1 MVNRMVQQEALDR
14 VFACLADS
22 TRRGILVRL
31 SEGPKTVG
39 ELAGPTGMT
48 LTGMTKHIRAL
59 EGAGL
64 VQTTKVG
71 RSRQCRLGTERL
83 DDAMAWIRFYQQ
95 LWVRRLDGLDAY
107 FTLLRG
113 AGGRP
118 ADEVAEDKGDDR

>member
-1 MVNRMVQQEALDR
+1 
-14 VFACLADS
+14 
-22 TRRGILVRL
+22 
-31 SEGPKTVG
+31 
-39 ELAGPTGMT
+39 
-48 LTGMTKHIRAL
+48 MTKHIRAL

-95 LWVRRLDGLDAY
+95 LWERRLDGLDAY

-113 AGGRP
+113 AGSRP
-118 ADEVAEDKGDDR
+118 AGEVARDEGDDR